1 MPWRLLFSCVFW
13 LVAGMAVAKEPAFD
27 QAPHDYWQRALGDR
41 FTHLK
46 EAVDAGRVVL
56 DGSGEKAF
64 LLSLLRALEVPASS
78 QMLVFSTTS
87 LQLRLITPDAQL
99 PYDPATASFRSLR
112 PDHPL
117 GTPGGWGAWEIK
129 ARYSDI
135 DLDYLPFNSA
145 ATGGVAGGKQDV
157 WSVGLNWYPT
167 NGLRFALDYDN
178 IQINHVNAPATDIS
192 ASAIAL
198 RSQIQ
203 F

>member
-1 MPWRLLFSCVFW
+1 MRRGESKPTVRFALH
-13 LVAGMAVAKEPAFD
+13 AVTRGCK
-27 QAPHDYWQRALGDR
+27 QQR
-41 FTHLK
+41 
-46 EAVDAGRVVL
+46 
-56 DGSGEKAF
+56 
-64 LLSLLRALEVPASS
+64 
-78 QMLVFSTTS
+78 
-87 LQLRLITPDAQL
+87 
-99 PYDPATASFRSLR
+99 FRSLR

-135 DLDYLPFNSA
+135 DLDYLPFNTA

-178 IQINHVNAPATDIS
+178 IQVNHANAPATDIS

-198 RSQIQ
+198 RSQIS